1 MIRVEYY
8 LVIPLEIEKIRQQ
21 GRVIIFSSVCLSLF
35 LRYFYKS
42 ELPVLPKNGKLEKVT
57 Y

>member
-8 LVIPLEIEKIRQQ
+8 LAIPLEIEKIRQQ